1 MALADNSKTNAT
13 NSNYGATLGV
23 YKCAFTGVETNHTDS
38 DSDFSKM
45 LSALGQWTTV
55 LAWQTPASGA
65 AYVITEGGID
75 LTACTTAT
83 PGTIIPAEGGWASNN
98 CVITKHLTLA

>member
-23 YKCAFTGVETNHTDS
+23 YKCTFATAHTDHADS

-45 LSALGQWTTV
+45 LSAIGQWTTV
-55 LAWQTPASGA
+55 LAWQTPASGI
-65 AYVITEGGID
+65 AYIITEGGIE
-75 LTACTTAT
+75 LTACTTDT
-83 PGTIIPAEGGWASNN
+83 PGTITPTEGGWASGN
-98 CVITKHLTLA
+98 CVFTKHLVLA